1 MKPSNP
7 SSSATNVTDLCAWLR
22 EDIAHSLGV
31 GAGSIDTAVRF
42 RELGLE
48 SGQITALI
56 ARLSHR
62 IGRDLSPTV
71 AWQHPTPRALS
82 QHAASLAANAGAS
95 PSVSKDAS
103 ASSRVR
109 ANATSMEPVAIVG
122 IACRLP
128 GGVRSPEEFWSLLCE
143 KRNGIREVPAER
155 WNADAYFDE
164 DPAAPGKM
172 STRWGGFLDRVD
184 AFDAAFFGISA
195 REAQHMDPQQ
205 RLFLEM
211 AWHALED
218 AGIDA
223 STVRG
228 LPVGVFAGAMW
239 SDYARLSHGDAQ
251 AIDTHT
257 ATGQDTSI
265 ISARVSYLLGLEG
278 PSLTIN
284 TACSSSL
291 VAVHLA
297 CQSLRLGET
306 TMSLAGGVH
315 VIASPESTV
324 AMTKFG
330 AMNPRGQ
337 CRAFDGGANGYVR
350 SEGGGVVVLKRLR
363 RAIADGDRIYAL
375 IRGTAAN
382 NDGFSNG
389 LTAPNPQAQEAM
401 LRAAHAAASVDPGS
415 IHYVETHGP
424 GTILGDPIE
433 AGALGAVFGPHHSAE
448 RPLRIGSVKTNL
460 GHLEAAAGV
469 AGLVKV
475 ALSLHHGA
483 LPGNLHFDEP
493 NPHIAF
499 EALNLKVQ
507 TELEPWP
514 HHGET
519 PRAGISSFGFGGT
532 NCHAV
537 LEAAPASPK
546 VLLALGAN
554 TATELR
560 EQALATLDVAFRL
573 RTLDDATALCRA
585 TSPASTGTKHRATVM
600 GRDTDELVRGL
611 SELLAGGLQ
620 AQPPVE
626 GPPRIV
632 FVCPGHGSQWL
643 GMGRALLLQEPSF
656 RSAIEACD
664 RHGSALLGWSI
675 VEELLADEAHSRL
688 EDAVV
693 VQVLLFAVQLGLGAL
708 WRAWGIEPDAVVGH
722 SMGEIT
728 AACLAGILDIED
740 GLRVVV
746 ERSRVVAE
754 HALGQG
760 GMLAV
765 SLPEDEVRFLVDDV
779 DGDGL
784 VIAGFNGPRSTVLSG
799 SLPAIER
806 ARGELAARGAKCHRV
821 KIDYASHSGQMDP
834 LLERLR
840 AGVKGISPKP
850 ARLSMRGTAWD
861 AWLAGPEC
869 GPDYWASNLRNPV
882 RFRSAIEALAEGG
895 PAVFVELSP
904 HAVLTKPIDETLRAM
919 NAEAYVLPSCFRHE
933 DERGAMLESL
943 AALFRLGI
951 DPRWSAVTGTR
962 ALVVREPSLRERM
975 HACEETAGHR
985 VVPVSAK
992 TEEALRAQA
1001 AALHAHVEAHPEL
1014 AFTDIAYSLA
1024 STRARLERRAAL
1036 IVHDRAELLRA
1047 LAALR
1052 SGAVDTRVVTGRKKA
1067 DGKVAFVFP
1076 GQGSQWAGM
1085 ARALLVSSS
1094 EFRARIEACERALA
1108 PHVAWSLLAVLRGDA
1123 GAPSLERVDVVQPAL
1138 FAMMVSLAALWKSV
1152 GVRPD
1157 AVIGH
1162 SQGEIA
1168 AACVSGALGLEDA
1181 AKIVALRS
1189 KALLRLAGQGAMASV
1204 ELDAGAVSRHIA
1216 SYGDR
1221 LCVAAIN
1228 GPRSTVVSGE
1238 PEAIDGF
1245 VAEMSYAQVFARK
1258 VRVDIASHSPRM
1270 EAIRE
1275 QLHHDLGDLRPRD
1288 GTVPLYSTVDA
1299 TPIDGASLDAGY
1311 WFRNVRQPVRF
1322 AEGVD
1327 KLLAD
1332 GFAFFVEI
1340 SPHPV
1345 LTLAVQSA
1353 LEAAGSEGIV
1363 VSSLRRDEGDIAR
1376 LLASAGEL
1384 HVAGLELDWSATLPF
1399 GRKVALPT
1407 YPFQGQRFWVEAATP
1422 RASAASGRT
1431 RPFRMSAL
1439 PDVVFSERELSL
1451 KELPWLRDHQVEAAC
1466 VFPGAAS
1473 IEMALAAA
1481 KASSSDIVLED
1492 IELKEA
1498 LVFSEEKALVQMA
1511 WREDGPASWRFHLS
1525 RADGEASWQELVSGR
1540 ARSGLRPAQG
1550 APPSLEVAKARCTDA
1565 RAVDAF
1571 YAMLSRMGLKYGPAF
1586 RGVRELFGQTGG
1598 VRALGRV
1605 ELPELPAQATHAAG
1619 YVVHP
1624 ALLDACIH
1632 VAFAAA
1638 ECTPE
1643 DGPMVPVFVGQVRMG
1658 ETASTARAWCEA
1670 EVTRDAAGDLVAH
1683 LSLWNDHGA
1692 SIGEIRGLR
1701 MARLERGARGA
1712 EEPLADALLTVAWEE
1727 RKPWFANTASGPTR
1741 QRWVI
1746 FAGAGDAGRR
1756 VAAEMNARGIQVD
1769 VVDAS
1774 LARHRAAIARFFD
1787 PTLHG
1792 VMFLGGLDAPSGW
1805 LGALHLVQELASR
1818 TSRFP
1823 PRLVMVCH
1831 RSQSPRASGGVRPE
1845 QALLWGLGG
1854 SVRSEHASLRPLRVD
1869 LGDLEDASELRA
1881 LTLLALSDTEEDQ
1894 VALRGDAVF
1903 VARLQRQTLPETI
1916 RQRLEPAGDR
1926 PYRLEIGTPGQTD
1939 TLRLAPLTRTPPGSG
1954 EVEIAVE
1961 TAGLNF
1967 LDVLSALG
1975 EIPGAGL
1982 GCECAGRVVRVGHG
1996 VSAFREGDRVLAL
2009 GMNAFATHVTAPE
2022 SLVFRVPEDMTLEQ
2036 AATLPIVHLTAYYAL
2051 HHVARL
2057 KATDRVLV
2065 HSATGGVG
2073 LAALEWARHVG
2084 ATIIA
2089 TAGTEEKRAWLREKG
2104 IRFVSDSHSDQ
2115 FVEDVQR
2122 WTDGE
2127 GIDVVLNSLSSPYL
2141 EKSFGLLREGGRFVE
2156 LGKRDYLA
2164 NRGIGLKPFLK
2175 GLSFTLVDV
2184 ATMLKREPALVRS
2197 VFLEVLEHVRR
2208 GTLTPLVHQTMGLSR
2223 AQDAFWE
2230 MGRGKHIGK
2239 FVLRVRE
2246 PEPPCITA
2254 PVDSNATLI
2263 KRNATYLV
2271 TGGLGGLGASLAGW
2285 MAEHHAGHLVL
2296 MGRQGITRDEQC
2308 KAVEAMRAHG
2318 TRVTVMAGD
2327 VADRAAL
2334 TAALDAVPA
2343 EYPLKGVVH
2352 AAGLLDDG
2360 LLVDQSVD
2368 RFERVLAPK
2377 VAGAQALHEL
2387 TRHLDLD
2394 FFALYSSITTLLGS
2408 PGQGNYT
2415 AANAFLDALAHH
2427 RRSLGLPA
2435 VSIAWGAFSEVGL
2448 AARDEQRGARLA
2460 GRGMD
2465 LLSPKD
2471 GNTMFAKALLANLPH
2486 IAVCPL
2492 DVHQWVEF
2500 YPEAAGWPY
2509 LGALLA
2515 EAPRTSDRQ
2524 RDVDW
2529 LQNLRTASVAE
2540 ARREL
2545 TAHVLVQ
2552 IGRVLRADPT
2562 HLDPATPFKALGIDS
2577 LMGIELRNRL
2587 EVSIGQAL
2595 PSTVVWTYPTARA
2608 LADLLV
2614 ERLCGG
2620 QGEGNSTQKQ
2630 NEPAAVPWPEIP
2642 VAEDTL
2648 LKELTELEEVL
2659 GG

>member
-1 MKPSNP
+1 M
-7 SSSATNVTDLCAWLR
+7 TDLSAWLR

-31 GAGSIDTAVRF
+31 RAGTIDMAVRF

-56 ARLSHR
+56 SRLSQR
-62 IGRDLSPTV
+62 IGRPLSPTV
-71 AWQHPTPRALS
+71 AWQHPTPGALS
-82 QHAASLAANAGAS
+82 RYAAALSANADAPPVMSGTPSGTSASLAGTNG
-95 PSVSKDAS
+95 PSV
-103 ASSRVR
+103 
-109 ANATSMEPVAIVG
+109 EPVAIVG

-128 GGVRSPEEFWSLLCE
+128 GGVRSPEEFWSLLCD
-143 KRNGIREVPAER
+143 KRHGIREVPAER
-155 WNADAYFDE
+155 WNVDAYFDE
-164 DPAAPGKM
+164 DPSTPGKM
-172 STRWGGFLDRVD
+172 STRWGGFLETVD

-195 REAQHMDPQQ
+195 REAQQMDPQQ
-205 RLFLEM
+205 RLFLEL
-211 AWHALED
+211 AWQAFED
-218 AGIDA
+218 AGIDPL
-223 STVRG
+223 TVRG

-239 SDYARLSHGDAQ
+239 SDYAKLTHGDAR
-251 AIDTHT
+251 ALDTHS

-278 PSLTIN
+278 PSLTVN

-291 VAVHLA
+291 VAIHLA
-297 CQSLRLGET
+297 CQSLRVGET
-306 TMSLAGGVH
+306 TMSIAGGVH

-330 AMNPRGQ
+330 AMNPHGQ

-350 SEGGGVVVLKRLR
+350 SEGGGVVVLKRLS
-363 RAIADGDRIYAL
+363 RAMADGDRIYAV

-389 LTAPNPQAQEAM
+389 LTAPNPQAQESM
-401 LRAAHAAASVDPGS
+401 LRAAHASASVDPGS

-433 AGALGAVFGPHHSAE
+433 AGALGTVFGPNHSAE

-483 LPGNLHFDEP
+483 LPGNLHFEKP

-499 EALNLKVQ
+499 DALNLKVQ

-514 HHGET
+514 HAGET

-537 LEAAPASPK
+537 LEAAPSSRR
-546 VLLALGAN
+546 LFLGLAAN
-554 TATELR
+554 SAAELR
-560 EQALATLDVAFRL
+560 ERALAALDAAFTL
-573 RTLDDATALCRA
+573 RTFDDAAALCRTASQA
-585 TSPASTGTKHRATVM
+585 TRELPAATYRAAVTGSDV
-600 GRDTDELVRGL
+600 GELVRGL
-611 SELLAGGLQ
+611 SDLLAGGLR
-620 AQPPVE
+620 AQGPVE
-626 GPPRIV
+626 SRPRIV
-632 FVCPGHGSQWL
+632 LVCPGHGSQWL
-643 GMGRALLLQEPSF
+643 GMGRALLLHEPSF
-656 RSAIEACD
+656 RNAVEACD
-664 RHGSALLGWSI
+664 RHASALLGWSI
-675 VEELLADEAHSRL
+675 VEELFADEAHSRL

-708 WRAWGIEPDAVVGH
+708 WRAWGVEPDAVVGH

-728 AACLAGILDIED
+728 AACLAGVLDVEE

-746 ERSRVVAE
+746 ARSRVVAE

-760 GMLAV
+760 AMLAV
-765 SLPEDEVRFLVDDV
+765 SLPEDEVRFLTDDV

-784 VIAGFNGPRSTVLSG
+784 VVAAINSPRSTVLSG

-806 ARGELAARGAKCHRV
+806 ARTELAARGAKCHRV
-821 KIDYASHSGQMDP
+821 NIDYASHSPQMDP

-840 AGVKGISPKP
+840 SDVKGISPKP
-850 ARLSMRGTAWD
+850 AKPAMRGTAWD
-861 AWLAGPEC
+861 AWLTGPEC
-869 GPDYWASNLRNPV
+869 GPDYWAANLRNPV
-882 RFRSAIEALAEGG
+882 RFQAAIEALAEGG
-895 PAVFVELSP
+895 PAVFIELSP
-904 HAVLTKPIDETLRAM
+904 HAVLTKSIEETLRAK
-919 NAEAYVLPSCFRHE
+919 NARRTSAHVLPSCFRHE
-933 DERGAMLESL
+933 DERGTMIESL
-943 AALFRLGI
+943 AALFRLGV
-951 DPRWSAVTGTR
+951 DPRWMPAD
-962 ALVVREPSLRERM
+962 
-975 HACEETAGHR
+975 EETSGHR
-985 VVPVSAK
+985 VVPISAK

-1001 AALHAHVEAHPEL
+1001 ARLHTHLEAHPEFAL
-1014 AFTDIAYSLA
+1014 TDIAHSLA
-1024 STRARLERRAAL
+1024 TTRARFERRAAVV
-1036 IVHDRAELLRA
+1036 VHHRADLLGA
-1047 LAALR
+1047 LASLR
-1052 SGAVDTRVVTGRKKA
+1052 DGAVDRRIVTGRKKG

-1076 GQGSQWAGM
+1076 GQGSQWPGM
-1085 ARALLVSSS
+1085 ARALLASSS
-1094 EFRARIEACERALA
+1094 EFRARLEACERALA
-1108 PHVAWSLLAVLRGDA
+1108 PHVDWSLLAVLRGDA

-1138 FAMMVSLAALWKSV
+1138 FAMMVSLAALWKSL
-1152 GVRPD
+1152 GVQPD

-1168 AACVSGALGLEDA
+1168 AACVAGALDLDDA
-1181 AKIVALRS
+1181 ARIVALRS

-1216 SYGDR
+1216 SYGER

-1238 PEAIDGF
+1238 PEAIDAF
-1245 VAEMSYAQVFARK
+1245 VAEMSAAEVFARK

-1270 EAIRE
+1270 DAIRE
-1275 QLHHDLGDLRPRD
+1275 QLHHDLDGLRPRD
-1288 GTVPLYSTVDA
+1288 GRVPLYSTVEA
-1299 TPIDGASLDAGY
+1299 TAVGGAELDAAY

-1327 KLLAD
+1327 ALLAD
-1332 GFAFFVEI
+1332 GFGFFIEV

-1345 LTLAVQSA
+1345 LALAVQSA
-1353 LEAAGSEGIV
+1353 LEAAGSEGAV
-1363 VSSLRRDEGDIAR
+1363 VPSLRRDEGDLAR
-1376 LLASAGEL
+1376 LLSSAGEL
-1384 HVAGLELDWSATLPF
+1384 HVAGLELDWKALFP
-1399 GRKVALPT
+1399 GARRVALPT
-1407 YPFQGQRFWVEAATP
+1407 YPFQAQRFWVEATAPRGSAT
-1422 RASAASGRT
+1422 SART

-1451 KELPWLRDHQVEAAC
+1451 SELPWLRDHQVEAAC
-1466 VFPGAAS
+1466 VLPGAAS
-1473 IEMALAAA
+1473 IDMALATA
-1481 KASSSDIVLED
+1481 KAAFASGEIALED

-1498 LVFSEEKALVQMA
+1498 LVFSEERALVQIA
-1511 WREDGPASWRFHLS
+1511 WREDGSASWRFHLS
-1525 RADGEASWQELVSGR
+1525 RGVAGADGETSWQELVSGR
-1540 ARSGLRPAQG
+1540 ARSSLRPQG
-1550 APPSLEVAKARCTDA
+1550 APPSLEIAKARCTDA
-1565 RAVDAF
+1565 RGVDAF
-1571 YAMLSRMGLKYGPAF
+1571 YATLSRMGLKYGPAF
-1586 RGVRELFGQTGG
+1586 RGVRGLFGQPGG
-1598 VRALGRV
+1598 PRALGRI
-1605 ELPELPAQATHAAG
+1605 ELPAPATQAAA
-1619 YVVHP
+1619 YVIHP

-1638 ECTPE
+1638 DCTPD
-1643 DGPMVPVFVGQVRMG
+1643 DGPMVPVFVEQVRLSK
-1658 ETASTARAWCEA
+1658 TASCTRVWCEA
-1670 EVTRDAAGDLVAH
+1670 DVARDTEGDLVAH
-1683 LSLWNDHGA
+1683 LTLWDDDGA
-1692 SIGEIRGLR
+1692 PVGEVRGLR
-1701 MARLERGARGA
+1701 LARLERGARRD
-1712 EEPLADALLTVAWEE
+1712 EEPLADAWLGVAWEE
-1727 RKPWFANTASGPTR
+1727 REPWFGTTDAIPTG

-1756 VAAEMNARGIQVD
+1756 IAAEMNARGVKVEI
-1769 VVDAS
+1769 VDAS
-1774 LARHRAAIARFFD
+1774 LTRHRTAIAPLFD
-1787 PTLHG
+1787 RTLHG

-1805 LGALHLVQELASR
+1805 MGALHVVQELASR

-1831 RSQSPRASGGVRPE
+1831 RSQSPRGSGGVRPE

-1854 SVRSEHASLRPLRVD
+1854 SVRSEHPSLRPLRVD
-1869 LGDLEDASELRA
+1869 LGDLEDGTELRA
-1881 LTLLALSDTEEDQ
+1881 LASLALSDTDEDQ
-1894 VALRGDAVF
+1894 VALRGNAVF
-1903 VARLQRQTLPETI
+1903 VARLQRQTLPEAA
-1916 RQRLEPAGDR
+1916 RQRIEPAGDR
-1926 PYRLEIGTPGQTD
+1926 SYRLAIGSAGTSAQTD
-1939 TLRLAPLTRTPPGSG
+1939 TLRLAPFPRTPPDPG

-1982 GCECAGRVVRVGHG
+1982 GCECAGRIARVGNG
-1996 VSAFREGDRVLAL
+1996 VSAFHVGDRVLAL

-2022 SLVFRVPEDMTLEQ
+2022 ALVFPVPEGMSFEQ

-2084 ATIIA
+2084 ATVIA

-2115 FVEDVQR
+2115 FVEDVHR
-2122 WTDGE
+2122 WTNGE
-2127 GIDVVLNSLSSPYL
+2127 GVDVVLNSLSSPYL

-2184 ATMLKREPALVRS
+2184 ATMLKREPELVRS

-2208 GTLTPLVHQTMGLSR
+2208 GTLTPLVHRTMGLSR

-2239 FVLRVRE
+2239 FVFRVRE
-2246 PEPPCITA
+2246 HEPPSITV
-2254 PVDSNATLI
+2254 PIDSNAAWV
-2263 KRNATYLV
+2263 KHDATYLV
-2271 TGGLGGLGASLAGW
+2271 TGGLGGLGLSLAGW
-2285 MAEHHAGHLVL
+2285 MTEQHAGHLVL
-2296 MGRQGITRDEQC
+2296 MGRQGITRDEQRQ
-2308 KAVEAMRAHG
+2308 AVEAMRAHG
-2318 TRVTVMAGD
+2318 TRVTVVPGD
-2327 VADRAAL
+2327 VADRAVLA
-2334 TAALDAVPA
+2334 AALDAVPA

-2360 LLVDQSVD
+2360 LLVDQSVE

-2377 VAGAQALHEL
+2377 VLGAQALHEL
-2387 TRHLDLD
+2387 TRHHDLD

-2465 LLSPKD
+2465 LLTPKD
-2471 GNTMFAKALLANLPH
+2471 GNTLFARSVLAEVPH

-2509 LGALLA
+2509 LGTLLA

-2529 LQNLRTASVAE
+2529 LQNLRNAPVAE

-2545 TAHVLVQ
+2545 TAHVLEQ

-2608 LADLLV
+2608 LTDLLV

-2620 QGEGNSTQKQ
+2620 GEQGKSTRKR
-2630 NEPAAVPWPEIP
+2630 NEPVAVPWPEIP
-2642 VAEDTL
+2642 VADDAL